1 MGANYFATA
10 IRSALVKV
18 LGYQAIA
25 RDCFCIK
32 AASNLKFK
40 G

>member
-25 RDCFCIK
+25 RDSFCIVK
-32 AASNLKFK
+32 LHGVYKQL
-40 G
+40 